1 MPKLRPTKDPI
12 RCMKV
17 ILRIHGTIK
26 SIFKFKFLFLE
37 NIQSH
42 MHRNSTLSKS
52 ENKSY
57 FQHCSMIT
65 FHLQVHG
72 LPAWGMA
79 YTFPDFGEEGQT
91 KISGGGCPTKGGDTG
106 IYPWGSTG
114 AAWPIGVNYEETTT
128 LCDGFLIDLKL
139 WYNLDG
145 ENSWT
150 DPSMYLGNA
159 GLPYTGKVE
168 LEYRAQGNLY
178 GKFRDPY
185 NDGKTNPH
193 ELDFTED
200 HKVRYKNESD
210 DYTIA
215 KFTLDFGKTGV
226 VTQFNETTPDMT
238 PRGCLA
244 DEARASDYC
253 GPSRGTLLP

>member
-1 MPKLRPTKDPI
+1 
-12 RCMKV
+12 
-17 ILRIHGTIK
+17 
-26 SIFKFKFLFLE
+26 
-37 NIQSH
+37 
-42 MHRNSTLSKS
+42 
-52 ENKSY
+52 
-57 FQHCSMIT
+57 MIT

-91 KISGGGCPTKGGDTG
+91 KINGGGCPTKGGDTG

-159 GLPYTGKVE
+159 GLPYTGKVK

-226 VTQFNETTPDMT
+226 VTQFNETTPDIT